1 MHNKYMKMYAYFMFW
16 RLCKDLET
24 VVLMSKQ
31 LETAVLLFTELE
43 TVV

>member
-1 MHNKYMKMYAYFMFW
+1 
-16 RLCKDLET
+16 
-24 VVLMSKQ
+24 MSKQ